1 MIQER
6 ESIMNSIKDNLDNVK
21 FDVKLNRFNL
31 PLVSVVIINYN
42 YGCFLREAVNSV
54 FSQSYPNIEC
64 IIVDNASDDDSADI
78 ITALSRQY
86 PSVIVIQ
93 RADNAGMNIAAI
105 EGFETSS
112 GEYVVFLDADD
123 VLLSAFIETHIFV
136 HMSLRIPVGVTSA
149 DMVQAVGTRMVLG
162 TYLSTTS
169 EFMRSEKGK
178 KFGLFRRIDEN
189 APEVWPLH
197 SPDAAIESQIRFVD
211 PLDANWVWAPMSA
224 NCFRRDGLDL
234 FMDKRRLCDLRA
246 SLDCYLLTGI
256 SVLTGSV
263 LIDRALAIYRIHGH
277 NIFTRHPSLNGFVNY
292 ERGGAYDET
301 KRCREVLIDHL
312 IANAKFFLSKVHYP
326 EYYMHALEALN
337 NAWPNHYPTT
347 GARRE
352 SYLAK
357 KVVAEFDTLAEII
370 GIEEQ
375 CAWLRRLGF
384 SRRVAWLIYIT
395 KTLKQNSRLLRQLTA
410 RTSTVAE
417 ANAIVNGNDAPN
429 WPQTRIRAG
438 NCRGRNRQ
446 DHGS

>member
-1 MIQER
+1 
-6 ESIMNSIKDNLDNVK
+6 MNSIKDNLDNVK
-21 FDVKLNRFNL
+21 FDVNLNRFNL
-31 PLVSVVIINYN
+31 PLVSIVIINYN

-78 ITALSRQY
+78 ITDLSRQY

-277 NIFTRHPSLNGFVNY
+277 IS
-292 ERGGAYDET
+292 
-301 KRCREVLIDHL
+301 
-312 IANAKFFLSKVHYP
+312 
-326 EYYMHALEALN
+326 
-337 NAWPNHYPTT
+337 
-347 GARRE
+347 
-352 SYLAK
+352 
-357 KVVAEFDTLAEII
+357 
-370 GIEEQ
+370 
-375 CAWLRRLGF
+375 
-384 SRRVAWLIYIT
+384 
-395 KTLKQNSRLLRQLTA
+395 
-410 RTSTVAE
+410 
-417 ANAIVNGNDAPN
+417 
-429 WPQTRIRAG
+429 
-438 NCRGRNRQ
+438 
-446 DHGS
+446 